1 MRLFPDISLVLL
13 LSLLTASP
21 RPHPHPDL
29 SGRWR
34 INISKSDDA
43 FTMLKFD
50 TTGAAQRPENAGGGG
65 GGGRPGGG
73 FGGRGMGGGGMGGM
87 GGGRRRSGGTARGD
101 SGPPTSET
109 QRLAFR
115 QALRLALYPPPLLQ
129 IAETDSTVTFGA
141 ETAAVVL
148 GDGNTMVVPALDS
161 VAEVTITSRWI
172 GNAFLVSRLV
182 AGGGKVSE
190 DYVKA
195 ADGTQLTVFVH
206 FDGGQERTL
215 DFRRVYDLV
224 AN

>member
-1 MRLFPDISLVLL
+1 MRVFPDISLILL
-13 LSLLTASP
+13 VSLLTASP
-21 RPHPHPDL
+21 HPDL
-29 SGRWR
+29 TGRWR
-34 INISKSDDA
+34 INISRSDDA

-50 TTGAAQRPENAGGGG
+50 TTGAPQRPANAGGGG
-65 GGGRPGGG
+65 GGGSRPGGG
-73 FGGRGMGGGGMGGM
+73 FGGRGIGGGGGMGGM
-87 GGGRRRSGGTARGD
+87 GRRRGGGAARGD
-101 SGPPTSET
+101 SGPPMSET

-115 QALRLALYPPPLLQ
+115 QALRFALYPPPLLQ
-129 IAETDSTVTFGA
+129 IAETDSTVTFG
-141 ETAAVVL
+141 TDPAALVL
-148 GDGNTMVVPALDS
+148 GDGKTMVVPAVDS
-161 VAEVTITSRWI
+161 IAEVTITSRWI
-172 GNAFLVSRLV
+172 GNAFLVSRQV

>member
-1 MRLFPDISLVLL
+1 MRVLPDISLVLL
-13 LSLLTASP
+13 VSLLTASS
-21 RPHPHPDL
+21 HPSL

-34 INISKSDDA
+34 INISRSDDA

-50 TTGAAQRPENAGGGG
+50 TTGAPPRPESAG
-65 GGGRPGGG
+65 GGGRPGAG
-73 FGGRGMGGGGMGGM
+73 FGGRGMGGGGGMGGM
-87 GGGRRRSGGTARGD
+87 GGRRRGGGGARSD
-101 SGPPTSET
+101 SGPPMSEA

-115 QALRLALYPPPLLQ
+115 QALRFALYPPPLLQ
-129 IAETDSTVTFGA
+129 IAETDSTVTFG
-141 ETAAVVL
+141 TDAVAFVL
-148 GDGNTMVVPALDS
+148 GDGKTMVVPALDS
-161 VAEVTITSRWI
+161 MAEVTITSRWI
-172 GNAFLVSRLV
+172 GNAFLVSRQV